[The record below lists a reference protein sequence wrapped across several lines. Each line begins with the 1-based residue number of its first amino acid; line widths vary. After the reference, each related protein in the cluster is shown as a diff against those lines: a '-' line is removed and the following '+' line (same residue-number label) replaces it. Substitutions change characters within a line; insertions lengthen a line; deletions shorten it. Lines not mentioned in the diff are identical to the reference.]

1 MTAKEIS
8 RRLSDIYI
16 AKNKDYGNSAHRT
29 YIEFGEVA
37 LVVRISDKLSRL
49 TQLTLNK
56 EANVRDESV
65 IDTIGDAITYLCMLC
80 AEMLA
85 AATTDENASESERI
99 ADNRSFDLT
108 LQKLE
113 LLAYTDESIGHRDD
127 PSKYRTRL
135 MVIWTTIITPADRM
149 AYYFNLAQLLMNE
162 YRKRVSNDNTD
173 TKA

>member
-8 RRLSDIYI
+8 RRLSDIYV

-29 YIEFGEVA
+29 YVEFGEVA

-85 AATTDENASESERI
+85 ASTEEEGLSEAGRI

-113 LLAYTDESIGHRDD
+113 LLADTRETAEVDN
-127 PSKYRTRL
+127 PAKYRAIL
-135 MVIWTTIITPADRM
+135 MTAWNTVGSPADRM
-149 AYYFNLAQLLMNE
+149 GHYFHLAALLMNE
-162 YRKRVSNDNTD
+162 YRKRVH
-173 TKA
+173 